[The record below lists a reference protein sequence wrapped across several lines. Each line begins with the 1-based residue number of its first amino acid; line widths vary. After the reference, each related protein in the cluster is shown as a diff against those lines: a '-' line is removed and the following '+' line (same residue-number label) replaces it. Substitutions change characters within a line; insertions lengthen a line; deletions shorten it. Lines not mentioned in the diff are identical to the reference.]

1 MRRGWER
8 TEGRGRGVE
17 RGVREAG
24 VEGGDAGETLSVGEV
39 GTYA

>member
-17 RGVREAG
+17 RGVREDG
-24 VEGGDAGETLSVGEV
+24 VEEGDRGKRR
-39 GTYA
+39 

>member
-17 RGVREAG
+17 RGVREDG
-24 VEGGDAGETLSVGEV
+24 VEGDRGERR
-39 GTYA
+39 